1 MSWDGSAKFSVR
13 SGSETAVK
21 HGELLKQPRQGR
33 SGVHASICPS
43 HEGWISLYILFAAI
57 YTELFNKV
65 PYSYVQQSTVQ
76 LCSTK
81 YRTVM
86 WPRRQSAHEV
96 RNFNLNIKWSL
107 LLAPRSGRLT
117 PGKNQS
123 VTHNR
128 SRNIRKECFQ
138 LPSILKAAASCQNCT
153 IGNRLEF
160 GAVRREGVVI

>member
-1 MSWDGSAKFSVR
+1 MGRKCQVLREKRQWNC
-13 SGSETAVK
+13 SEARWTSQTTPSRPFGCTCIYLPFAWRLNFTV
-21 HGELLKQPRQGR
+21 H
-33 SGVHASICPS
+33 SFCCHIYGV
-43 HEGWISLYILFAAI
+43 
-57 YTELFNKV
+57 
-65 PYSYVQQSTVQ
+65 VQQSTVQ

-160 GAVRREGVVI
+160 GAVRREDVVI